1 MLALTAL
8 HNFIRLHSPET
19 EILFWERQYNQ
30 NKDPTSKIANDTEAI
45 KDDTAMSALRNR
57 IADEM
62 WRDYQNLIQI
72 QY

>member
-1 MLALTAL
+1 MLALTGL

-30 NKDPTSKIANDTEAI
+30 TKNPTPNIANDTEAI
-45 KDDTAMSALRNR
+45 KDDTAMSALRDK
-57 IADEM
+57 IADRM
-62 WRDYQNLIQI
+62 WKDYQNLIQI